1 MIGNTPRA
9 AARYQRARQFADLHF
24 YQKWRAVW
32 PQLSRLPHRGL
43 RFLDA
48 GCGDGMW
55 SAEIAARRP
64 EWVVT
69 GVDRDEAGI
78 ALARQRA
85 ASLALPNLSFVH
97 SDFSAFE
104 PPAPF
109 DVVLSICSAHYGAT
123 VAGSQPLFLQLHDW
137 LAPNGRVIMLLPR
150 CLPEAPF
157 VDRLTKPVW
166 HQLFSRQNLT
176 ELCAHGDLTAET
188 IQPCVGPVGTLAKQL
203 DWTRAAELRQ
213 PLSSLVAVFAR
224 GLAVADAWV
233 SVPADRSLLWLMVA
247 HRKASA

>member
-1 MIGNTPRA
+1 MIGTTPRA

-24 YQKWRAVW
+24 YQKWKAVW
-32 PQLSRLPHRGL
+32 PQLSRLPHTGVRL
-43 RFLDA
+43 LDA

-64 EWVVT
+64 GWVVT
-69 GVDRDEAGI
+69 GVDRDAAGI

-85 ASLALPNLSFVH
+85 ASLALPNLSFVQ
-97 SDFSAFE
+97 SDFSAFA

-123 VAGSQPLFLQLHDW
+123 VAGSQPLFLQLRDW
-137 LAPNGRVIMLLPR
+137 LAPDGRVVMLLPR
-150 CLPEAPF
+150 CLSEAPF
-157 VDRLTKPVW
+157 VNRLTKPVW

-188 IQPCVGPVGTLAKQL
+188 IRPCVGPVGTLAKQL

-224 GLAVADAWV
+224 GLALADAWV
-233 SVPADRSLLWLMVA
+233 RLPADRSLLWLMVA